1 VISFRYH
8 LVSVVAVFLALAL
21 GIIIGTTALNGPITT
36 DLCKQVNTLKGDRTS
51 LANQVKALQT
61 QVGDASDFAAAYGP
75 SIVANT
81 LDKQNVLVIAMPGA
95 SSTTRDGVERE
106 LTQAGAKISGRLSLT
121 TSYVDQRRGSQ
132 IVNVATT
139 THPICLT
146 LPEVSD
152 PGQLGGAVLA
162 GVLVGSS
169 CAQTD
174 LEQVIT
180 AFSSLHM
187 LSVEDNSITATKNVV
202 VVGTGAL
209 APGDYG
215 SSMELA
221 FVTALQQ
228 AGAHVVI
235 AGNTA
240 SASQAG
246 LVASV
251 RTSNDD
257 KSAVATV
264 DNADTAI
271 GQVSTVLALVN
282 ALNANTGHYGTAKGA
297 DSLFPNPSK

>member
-1 VISFRYH
+1 
-8 LVSVVAVFLALAL
+8 
-21 GIIIGTTALNGPITT
+21 
-36 DLCKQVNTLKGDRTS
+36 
-51 LANQVKALQT
+51 
-61 QVGDASDFAAAYGP
+61 
-75 SIVANT
+75 
-81 LDKQNVLVIAMPGA
+81 
-95 SSTTRDGVERE
+95 
-106 LTQAGAKISGRLSLT
+106 
-121 TSYVDQRRGSQ
+121 
-132 IVNVATT
+132 
-139 THPICLT
+139 
-146 LPEVSD
+146 
-152 PGQLGGAVLA
+152 
-162 GVLVGSS
+162 
-169 CAQTD
+169 
-174 LEQVIT
+174 
-180 AFSSLHM
+180 M